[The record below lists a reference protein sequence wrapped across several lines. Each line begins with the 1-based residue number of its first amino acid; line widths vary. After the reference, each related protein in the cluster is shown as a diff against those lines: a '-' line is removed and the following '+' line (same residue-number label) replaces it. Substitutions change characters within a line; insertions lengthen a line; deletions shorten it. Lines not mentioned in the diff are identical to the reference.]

1 MNNLFNPASEIAL
14 EPSVIDTPKHD
25 PLGVTL
31 FLAALVHGVIILTVT
46 FKPILIELRTPPALE
61 VILVEATDTEAPSEA
76 DYLAQSSQD
85 GGGDTE
91 EYARPTQPFASSMD
105 FDTDG
110 IATTRIEASA
120 PVPEEAVPDAVLTT
134 VFSEDEV
141 QSEATQEDTVPEI
154 QNPDLFVVEQNQE
167 IARLAA
173 EISAKAEKLAKRPRK
188 TFLDAR
194 TQKSVSA
201 EYMAKWVEKVERIGN
216 LNYPDDLR
224 RQQLTGSLLLVVGI
238 YKTGEIESI
247 KVHRSSGHVLLDDA
261 AKRIVRLAAPF
272 APLTGE
278 LADTTDILYIIRT
291 WDFQSGN
298 ELTTYQSA
306 VPK

>member
-1 MNNLFNPASEIAL
+1 MNNLVNP
-14 EPSVIDTPKHD
+14 VKHTPQRD

-31 FLAALVHGVIILTVT
+31 FLAALIHGVVILTVT

-61 VILVEATDTEAPSEA
+61 VILVEATDAEAPKEA

-85 GGGDTE
+85 GGGDTDD
-91 EYARPTQPFASSMD
+91 YARPTQPFASSMD
-105 FDTDG
+105 FNTDG
-110 IATTRIEASA
+110 IATTRLEASA
-120 PVPEEAVPDAVLTT
+120 PEPEEIVPESVVTT

-141 QSEATQEDTVPEI
+141 ASEAEQSDTRPDI
-154 QNPDLFVVEQNQE
+154 TNPDLFLIEQNQE

-216 LNYPDDLR
+216 LNYPDDIR
-224 RQQLTGSLLLVVGI
+224 RRELTGSLLLIVGI
-238 YKTGEIESI
+238 YKTGEVESI
-247 KVHRSSGHVLLDDA
+247 KVNRSSGHRLLDDA
-261 AKRIVRLAAPF
+261 AKRIVALAAPF
-272 APLTGE
+272 EPLTGE
-278 LADTTDILYIIRT
+278 LAETTDILYIIRT
-291 WDFQSGN
+291 WDFQSN
-298 ELTTYQSA
+298 NALSTRQA
-306 VPK
+306 NNPQ

>member
-1 MNNLFNPASEIAL
+1 MNNLVN
-14 EPSVIDTPKHD
+14 SVKQTPQRD

-31 FLAALVHGVIILTVT
+31 FLAALIHGVIILTVT

-61 VILVEATDTEAPSEA
+61 VILVEATDAEAPEEA

-85 GGGDTE
+85 GGGDTD

-110 IATTRIEASA
+110 IATTRLEASA
-120 PVPEEAVPDAVLTT
+120 PEPEESVPDSVITT
-134 VFSEDEV
+134 VFSDV
-141 QSEATQEDTVPEI
+141 QAESEARQTETVPEI
-154 QNPDLFVVEQNQE
+154 RNPDIFLIEQNQE

-173 EISAKAEKLAKRPRK
+173 EISAKSEKFAKRPRK

-216 LNYPDDLR
+216 LNYPDNLR

-247 KVHRSSGHVLLDDA
+247 TVNRTSGHLLLDDA
-261 AKRIVRLAAPF
+261 AKRIVSLAAPF

-278 LADTTDILYIIRT
+278 LAETTDILYIIRT
-291 WDFQSGN
+291 WDFQSN
-298 ELTTYQSA
+298 NALTTYQAS